1 MYLATRRKPVL
12 RKTSLSFAAVVL
24 LVFSNL
30 LYAQNS
36 EPSACNMDSDGFCIT
51 GAVQD
56 TPLSSPTRRNLQP
69 VELNPVQ
76 NKLQV
81 EFHND
86 LLRIDAENVTLGD
99 TLKVVSARTGAVVQ
113 FPVGALGE
121 RIFVH
126 LGPGAARDVVTQLLS
141 GSHFNYVI
149 LSSASEP
156 QGITR
161 LILSRGVSTRESPT
175 SDAPALLANDP
186 QATQLY
192 GSGFGE
198 DSGAAAEPPQEPGP
212 AAAPVAMHADGS
224 KLSGEDLDRMQK
236 LQIQQEQQQFAIQLQ
251 QQRAQQQQE
260 QPSQNSPPQ

>member
-1 MYLATRRKPVL
+1 
-12 RKTSLSFAAVVL
+12 
-24 LVFSNL
+24 
-30 LYAQNS
+30 
-36 EPSACNMDSDGFCIT
+36 MDSDGFCIT
-51 GAVQD
+51 GAVQAA
-56 TPLSSPTRRNLQP
+56 PLSNPTPRHLQP
-69 VELNPVQ
+69 VELNPALQKVELNPVQ

-99 TLKVVSARTGAVVQ
+99 ALKVVSARTGAEVQ
-113 FPVGALGE
+113 FPAGTLGE

-126 LGPGAARDVVTQLLS
+126 LGPGKARDVVTQLLS
-141 GSHFNYVI
+141 GSEFNYVI

-161 LILSRGVSTRESPT
+161 LILSRSVSTRESAT
-175 SDAPALLANDP
+175 SDAPALPANAP

-192 GSGFGE
+192 GSGFSE
-198 DSGAAAEPPQEPGP
+198 DPGAAAEPPQEPGP
-212 AAAPVAMHADGS
+212 TATPVASSPAGSIHNDGS

-236 LQIQQEQQQFAIQLQ
+236 LQIQQEQQQFAVQLQ